1 MALGTFAEMEPAR
14 MGRLAGISGIQG
26 VFASYGRTHLTTQE
40 SLLTVSGG
48 KPVFRS
54 MNRGPGGNN
63 SVHPIEP

>member
-1 MALGTFAEMEPAR
+1 